1 MVLVSGIHQD
11 SWLSKQTKQQSQHVS
26 IGYQIE
32 ESIDLSEQSK
42 GQMETEIEERDGR
55 GGRRG
60 IKNEPSIENKRGIN
74 LLTLLTRW

>member
-1 MVLVSGIHQD
+1 MLWMVLVSGIHQD

-55 GGRRG
+55 GGG
-60 IKNEPSIENKRGIN
+60 GE
-74 LLTLLTRW
+74 